1 MQGPCVVITANPRY
15 ADDASMWVGDVPMGK
30 ITEFHAHP
38 NAAGMMM
45 QLGLMPG

>member
-30 ITEFHAHP
+30 ITEFH
-38 NAAGMMM
+38 MMM